1 MNSRLAKTEAELRAA
16 QEAKREAK
24 ARVWRLKAQRQKLFE
39 EQGRLT
45 AREMRNIEELEVDEA
60 LAQLEPLPSSPT
72 GFSQVSFGSL
82 GRTSPMPTSSS

>member
-39 EQGRLT
+39 EQGRLA

-60 LAQLEPLPSSPT
+60 LAQLEPLPSSPI

-82 GRTSPMPTSSS
+82 GRTSLVPTGRS